1 MATITEIVNDLR
13 KIGINKGDKLL
24 VHSSYK
30 SLGYVEGGIETV
42 VEAFKTAVGEEG
54 TLMFP
59 TFTYDYVNMENP
71 VFDIKK
77 TPSCVGMI
85 PEVFRKSEGVVRSL
99 HPTHSLAVWGKDKEY
114 YIANHHD
121 DDNCLD
127 VNSPIYKLM
136 LGGGK
141 ILHIGCGLG
150 HNTILHG
157 LEIYCKVPYAFKA
170 DYSLP
175 EYHREYVCID
185 ENGIE
190 HKKEFFHVFA
200 KVTGWHHSLDRL
212 AEIMPCN
219 PVKVLEAEC
228 YLFDAK
234 ELWDTV
240 VKALNKD
247 PYCLAKRIDTP

>member
-1 MATITEIVNDLR
+1 MATVLDIVNDLR
-13 KIGINKGDKLL
+13 KIGINKGDILL
-24 VHSSYK
+24 VHSSFK
-30 SLGYVEGGIETV
+30 SLGYVEGGIEAV
-42 VEAFKTAVGEEG
+42 VEALKQAVGEEG
-54 TLMFP
+54 TLMLP
-59 TFTYDYVNMENP
+59 TFTYDNVNAENP
-71 VFDIKK
+71 IFNIKES
-77 TPSCVGMI
+77 PSCVGMI

-127 VNSPIYKLM
+127 TNSPIYKLM
-136 LGGGK
+136 QKKGK
-141 ILHIGCGLG
+141 ILHIGCGLS

-157 LEIYCKVPYAFKA
+157 LEIHCKVPYAFKA

-185 ENGIE
+185 EDGKAY
-190 HKKEFFHVFA
+190 KKEFFHMFA
-200 KVTGWHHSLDRL
+200 KVTGWHHSLSRL
-212 AEIMPCN
+212 TEIMPCV

-234 ELWDTV
+234 ELWTIV
-240 VKALNKD
+240 EEALRKD
-247 PYCLAKRIDTP
+247 PYCLAKRIDI